1 MLPFLQIIIIY
12 HHLWGKGL
20 MNPIHK
26 SLTISSLAHSIFL
39 SWLSVPLVGT
49 Q

>member
-12 HHLWGKGL
+12 HHLWGTGM

-26 SLTISSLAHSIFL
+26 SLTISSLAYSIFF
-39 SWLSVPLVGT
+39 SWLSVYVVGT